1 MRLQRLWLTDFRGY
15 AAAAIEPAPG
25 LTAVVGANGQGKTN
39 LLEAVAWLATMSS
52 FRGAPDEALVRIG
65 AGEAVVRAEVVA
77 DLPVR
82 ASGAAEGQAGTAEA
96 AQAERTGAAGRLVL
110 LEALIRANGRDQ
122 VLVNRQKLRRAR
134 DLLGSL
140 RVTVFSPDDLALVK
154 GGPGERRRL
163 LDEALVS
170 LAVKH
175 DALRTD
181 LERVLRQRGTL
192 LRQAGGR
199 ASPEVS
205 ATLDV
210 WDAKLAELGEATGR
224 ARAALVDRLRPAT
237 ATAYD
242 QVAQASASVT
252 LTYDPAWRRS
262 DGGLAAALA
271 AARPEDLRRG
281 VSTVGPHRDELE
293 LAIDGMPAR
302 THASQ
307 GEQRSLALALRLAT
321 HAVVTDV
328 TGSSPVLLLDDVFSE
343 LDPDRS
349 HALLAHL
356 PAGQAL
362 LTTAGPLP
370 DGASPGL
377 VVRVAGGRIVEGG
390 AGDAGAGAA

>member
-1 MRLQRLWLTDFRGY
+1 MRLQRLWLADFRGY
-15 AAAAIEPAPG
+15 AVAELEPALG

-39 LLEAVAWLATMSS
+39 LLEAIAWLATLSS
-52 FRGAPDEALVRIG
+52 FRGAPNDALVRVG
-65 AGEAVVRAEVVA
+65 AAEAVVRAEVVA
-77 DLPVR
+77 DPP
-82 ASGAAEGQAGTAEA
+82 AGSGG
-96 AQAERTGAAGRLVL
+96 AGRLVL
-110 LEALIRANGRDQ
+110 VEALIRAGGRDQ

-140 RVTVFSPDDLALVK
+140 RVTVFSPEDLALVK

-163 LDEALVS
+163 LDESLVA

-175 DALRTD
+175 DALRGD
-181 LERVLRQRGTL
+181 LERVLRQRGML

-199 ASPEVS
+199 ATPEVT

-210 WDAKLAELGEATGR
+210 WDAKLAELSEAMGR

-242 QVAQASASVT
+242 RVAAASASVT
-252 LTYDPAWRRS
+252 LTYDPAWRRCE
-262 DGGLAAALA
+262 GGLAAALV

-293 LAIDGMPAR
+293 LEIDGMPAR

-307 GEQRSLALALRLAT
+307 GEQRSLALALRLAI

-343 LDPDRS
+343 LDPARS
-349 HALLAHL
+349 DALLAHL

-370 DGASPGL
+370 ERASPGL

-390 AGDAGAGAA
+390 APGPVAAAAGTGAT